1 MPRHSDLV
9 NIKGTDLQVSRLG
22 LGTAPLGGLFTSV
35 EDKDSDELIHSAFDN
50 GINFFDTAPQYGHG
64 TAEIRLGRILKAA
77 NKPYILETK
86 VGRVLNPTEN
96 ADKAW
101 FADANP
107 KLEPIFDFSADG
119 IKRSIDESLKRLQV
133 DHIDIALLHDAED
146 HLRDAI
152 EKAYPVL
159 DSLRSQGVIKGVG
172 MGLNWCPPSVT
183 ILKEC
188 DLNVALI
195 AGRYTLLDQE
205 AQDELF
211 PLALKKNCSILI
223 AGVYNSG
230 VLANPNPGAT
240 YNYVPAS
247 EEIITRARKIG
258 EFFSQRN
265 IPLTAAALQYP
276 QRHPAVTMVL
286 TGSRSRAELESN
298 IADFNM
304 EIPSSIWQELE
315 ESGLVQEFKG

>member
-22 LGTAPLGGLFTSV
+22 LGTAPLGGMFTSV
-35 EDKDSDELIHSAFDN
+35 DEKDSDDLIHAAFES

-64 TAEIRLGRILKAA
+64 TAEIRLGRILKEA
-77 NKPYILETK
+77 NKPFVLETK
-86 VGRVLNPTEN
+86 VGRVLNPVDN
-96 ADKAW
+96 ADKMW

-107 KLEPIFDFSADG
+107 KLEPVFDFSADG
-119 IKRSIDESLKRLQV
+119 VKRSIEESLQRLQV
-133 DHIDIALLHDAED
+133 DHIDIALLHDADD

-152 EKAYPVL
+152 DKAYPVL

-172 MGLNWCPPSVT
+172 MGFNWSAPSVT

-188 DLNVALI
+188 DLNVSLI

-230 VLANPNPGAT
+230 VLANPNPGST
-240 YNYVPAS
+240 YNYLPAS
-247 EEIITRARKIG
+247 DEIISKARQIG
-258 EFFSQRN
+258 EFFKQRN
-265 IPLTAAALQYP
+265 ISLTAAALQYP

-298 IADFNM
+298 IADFNS
-304 EIPSSIWQELE
+304 EIPAVIWE
-315 ESGLVQEFKG
+315 EFEASGLVQEFKG

>member
-1 MPRHSDLV
+1 MPRHSELV
-9 NIKGTDLQVSRLG
+9 NIKGTDLKVSRLG

-35 EDKDSDELIHSAFDN
+35 DENDSDDLIQTAFEN
-50 GINFFDTAPQYGHG
+50 EINFFDTAPQYGHG
-64 TAEIRLGRILKAA
+64 TAEIRLGRILKEA
-77 NKPYILETK
+77 NKPFVLETK

-119 IKRSIDESLKRLQV
+119 VKRSIEESLIRLQV
-133 DHIDIALLHDAED
+133 DHIDIALLHDADD

-172 MGLNWCPPSVT
+172 MGLNLCAPSIA

-240 YNYVPAS
+240 YNYLPAS
-247 EEIITRARKIG
+247 DEIISKARRIG

-276 QRHPAVTMVL
+276 QRHPAVTLIL

-298 IADFNM
+298 IEDFNI
-304 EIPSSIWQELE
+304 EIAPSVWQELE
-315 ESGLVQEFKG
+315 ESGLVEKFKE